1 MTLFVDSV
9 DNVDRMSGVGR
20 PMQESFAEESGAESV
35 RCMDV
40 RLKDVRCGSVLCRGI
55 RRRSI
60 GCGKIR
66 RGRSGGRPPGNISGV
81 ICDDE
86 DEEVEKAFVLGRSG
100 LPHRSQ
106 HAAPHRHGGDE

>member
-20 PMQESFAEESGAESV
+20 PMQESFAEESGTES
-35 RCMDV
+35 V
-40 RLKDVRCGSVLCRGI
+40 RLKDVRYGSVLCRNV

-60 GCGKIR
+60 G
-66 RGRSGGRPPGNISGV
+66 RGRSGDRPPGNISGV

-106 HAAPHRHGGDE
+106 HAAPHRLSGRE